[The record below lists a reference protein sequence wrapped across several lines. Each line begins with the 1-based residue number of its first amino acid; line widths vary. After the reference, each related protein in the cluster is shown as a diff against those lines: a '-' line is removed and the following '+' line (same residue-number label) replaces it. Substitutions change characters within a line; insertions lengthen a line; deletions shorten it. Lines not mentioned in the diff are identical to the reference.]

1 MSLVP
6 TSFQRH
12 TKKLPTNLTCLLSCN
27 TLSTLRNATIWILY
41 LHRWGND
48 TVRRRVRISKY
59 GRRDGGRGAQTVACV
74 VSSLRF
80 FIPSSSSPNIS
91 KPCGRNSQVFLC
103 DSIGYEDVPAN
114 ISSSHICFF
123 SVPERCHVLF
133 DVDPLPAL
141 SLYILFAS
149 YYETCALTY
158 PTCAPR
164 PIPAEVPGEVPG
176 VIARIAFTWLYAMR
190 EYLGINVIILDLR
203 GIIVF
208 QNVGIS

>member
-1 MSLVP
+1 MAGETAAEALRPSLV
-6 TSFQRH
+6 
-12 TKKLPTNLTCLLSCN
+12 LSPHCA
-27 TLSTLRNATIWILY
+27 SSYLRPL
-41 LHRWGND
+41 R
-48 TVRRRVRISKY
+48 RIS
-59 GRRDGGRGAQTVACV
+59 RNLV
-74 VSSLRF
+74 VETLKCFCS
-80 FIPSSSSPNIS
+80 
-91 KPCGRNSQVFLC
+91 

-158 PTCAPR
+158 LTCAPR